1 MLHFDDARFCYEP
14 YPVCVVPNLLEPG
27 LYKALIESYPRVELF
42 ATLPEV
48 GQKYVLS
55 EKYNGGAYRRF
66 IAGCPVWREFRDF
79 VKSEAFV
86 DAIDDFLKR
95 SQVDVGLK
103 AYRLSRAKRWKKLLR
118 DVFALRRLPRVHPQL
133 YTRFEFSM
141 LPSDGG
147 CVIPHTDSPGKLIT
161 LVISM
166 VGDGEWDPAWGGG
179 TDMNRPRDPSRSYN
193 ELNHQL
199 DFEDVEVLRTFD
211 FLPNQCVLF
220 VKTFNS
226 LHSVRPISAPG
237 ERRMRRTI
245 TINIEADA

>member
-1 MLHFDDARFCYEP
+1 MLHFDDANVCYEP
-14 YPVCVVPNLLEPG
+14 YPVCVIPNLIDPG
-27 LYKALIESYPRVELF
+27 QYKALLEAYPPVDLF

-48 GQKYVLS
+48 GHKYVLS
-55 EKYNGGAYRRF
+55 EKYNGTAYRRF
-66 IAGCPVWREFRDF
+66 LASCQVWRELHDF

-86 DAIDDFLKR
+86 DAVDGFLVR
-95 SQVDVGLK
+95 SHVDVGLR
-103 AYRLSRAKRWKKLLR
+103 AYRQPNAKRWKKLLR
-118 DVFALRRLPRVHPQL
+118 DVFAHRRLPRVHPGL

-161 LVISM
+161 LVVSM
-166 VGDGEWDPAWGGG
+166 VGDGEWDTAWGGG
-179 TDMNRPRDPSRSYN
+179 TDMNRPRDARRSYN
-193 ELNHQL
+193 ELNRNV
-199 DFEDVEVLRTFD
+199 DFADVEVLRTFE